1 MKNKLTL
8 LTTLVLCS
16 FSAVASKY
24 DETVEPKM
32 PSDYVT
38 QERFVSTAM
47 RGALDYIITDTKT
60 GCQYIVIDGGGYSK
74 PATSLGCFEEYK
86 KK

>member
-1 MKNKLTL
+1 MLKKIL

-16 FSAVASKY
+16 FSATATKY
-24 DETVEPKM
+24 DDTVEPKM

-38 QERFVSTAM
+38 QDRFVSTAM
-47 RGALDYIITDTKT
+47 RGALDYVITDTKT
-60 GCQYIVIDGGGYSK
+60 GCQYVVVDAGGYSK
-74 PATSLGCFEEYK
+74 PATPLGCFEEYK